1 MLREQVLARVEQ
13 MKSIQAELILFP
25 MVMTQDFDYA
35 PFWEAVVGVDD
46 AESSGSE
53 LPSRLLVHAH
63 ASSRH
68 AVNA

>member
-1 MLREQVLARVEQ
+1 MLARVEQ